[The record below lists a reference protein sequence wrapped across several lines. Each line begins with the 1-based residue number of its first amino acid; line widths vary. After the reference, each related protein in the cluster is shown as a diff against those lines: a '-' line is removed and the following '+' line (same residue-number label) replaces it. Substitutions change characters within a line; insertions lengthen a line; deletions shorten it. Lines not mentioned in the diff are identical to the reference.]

1 MYLTVTTSGFK
12 TILKFCTT
20 NKIFGQHL
28 RNLIEAW
35 LLISQEVHELTLNFL
50 QTTLSLFVA
59 ATLIVV
65 VKSV

>member
-1 MYLTVTTSGFK
+1 MYLTMTTSGFK

-20 NKIFGQHL
+20 NKIFGQYL
-28 RNLIEAW
+28 RNLMGAK
-35 LLISQEVHELTLNFL
+35 LLINQEVHELTLNFL
-50 QTTLSLFVA
+50 QTTLSMFVA